1 MNSQDI
7 LIIGIILFLLGLG
20 LSLLGKFSFK
30 IRAIANK
37 KAWGGST
44 LPMMI
49 IGIITTLISLI
60 FIYIGY
66 PK

>member
-7 LIIGIILFLLGLG
+7 LNIGLIIFFIGLG
-20 LSLLGKFSFK
+20 LSAIGTLSFK
-30 IRAIANK
+30 LRAIANK
-37 KAWGGST
+37 KAWGGIT
-44 LPMMI
+44 LPAMI
-49 IGIITTLISLI
+49 LGIITTLISLG